1 MREDD
6 PVGTSRIR
14 SVTLMAIATTV
25 ACTACAASDGPDR
38 GSVDRPSAPTSF
50 DSEATEATAVETGAG
65 TPGTPTATDAA
76 ATGSARS
83 ARLAFT
89 GDTLPHSPLWRQAQ
103 ANSGG
108 GGGYDF
114 SPMFAEIAGLL
125 TSADLAVCHLE
136 TPIAPDGE
144 EFSTDPLY
152 GVPPQ
157 IASAMAQ
164 AGYDRCSTA
173 SNHILDR
180 YARGVDRTIDV
191 LEYNGIAQSGSAR
204 NEVESVPD
212 VFEVNGIR
220 MSQLSYTYATNGI
233 PLPAGEP
240 WRTNLID
247 PARIIR
253 DANLARDLGAEFV
266 VASLHWGTEKVTE
279 PNEQQ
284 LAVAAAVTASGAV
297 DLIIGHHAHVVQP
310 IAQVNGVWVAYG
322 IGNILSNLPVNDSW
336 PAASQDAVIVEVAVR
351 VGSDGTVEVDRPVVR
366 PTWVDKDDGWV
377 IRDVDV
383 SLGRS
388 DLGDAQR
395 TRLEQSR
402 ERTATVLGEF
412 FPAP

>member
-1 MREDD
+1 MREHV
-6 PVGTSRIR
+6 PVGTSTIR
-14 SVTLMAIATTV
+14 AMTVMAIATFAV
-25 ACTACAASDGPDR
+25 STACAGTVDPDERSAGATSGPDSIEIQAT
-38 GSVDRPSAPTSF
+38 GGNL
-50 DSEATEATAVETGAG
+50 SETG
-65 TPGTPTATDAA
+65 TPGTDASTDATP
-76 ATGSARS
+76 TGPERS

-103 ANSGG
+103 TNAGG
-108 GGGYDF
+108 DGYDF
-114 SPMFAEIAGLL
+114 FPMFADVAGLL
-125 TSADLAVCHLE
+125 ASADLAVCHLE
-136 TPIAPDGE
+136 TPIAPVGE
-144 EFSTDPLY
+144 DFSTDPLY

-157 IASAMAQ
+157 IATAMAQ

-180 YARGVDRTIDV
+180 YAHGVDRTIDV
-191 LEYNGIAQSGSAR
+191 LEENGIAQSGSAR
-204 NEVESVPD
+204 SEVESLPQ

-220 MSQLSYTYATNGI
+220 MTQLSYTYATNGI

-253 DANLARDLGAEFV
+253 DANTARDLGAEFV

-279 PNEQQ
+279 PNDQQ
-284 LAVAAAVTASGAV
+284 LAVADEVTASGAV
-297 DLIIGHHAHVVQP
+297 DLIVGHHAHVVQP
-310 IAQVNGVWVAYG
+310 IEQVNGVWVAYG
-322 IGNILSNLPVNDSW
+322 IGNILSNLPVGDSW
-336 PAASQDAVIVEVAVR
+336 PASSQDAVIVEVAVR
-351 VGSDGTVEVDRPVVR
+351 VGRDGTVEVDRPVVR

-377 IRDVDV
+377 IRDVDA

-388 DLGDAQR
+388 DLGEAQR

-402 ERTATVLGEF
+402 ERTSAVVGEF